1 MNTETRVLTVPR
13 PARPPLSSRD
23 RLLGAVGRGLATVV
37 SALPASRPNPAAGLP
52 DDPLDAEDR
61 QLAAALMRVNHVG
74 EVCAQALY
82 DGQAAGATDPVLRAR
97 LRQAAAEE
105 GDHLAWTRERIA
117 ELGGRPSLLNPVWDA
132 GAFAIGALAGR
143 AGDRL
148 SLGFMAETEQQ
159 VEAHLEGHLRRLPP
173 NDARSRAIVGAMKA
187 DEAAHAQAAIDLGGA
202 PLPGPAQVA
211 MRLAARVMTATAH
224 WV

>member
-1 MNTETRVLTVPR
+1 MNTETRVPTVPR
-13 PARPPLSSRD
+13 PARPPLSPRD

-105 GDHLAWTRERIA
+105 GDHLAWTRQRLQ
-117 ELGGRPSLLNPVWDA
+117 ELDARPSLLNPLWYA
-132 GAFAIGALAGR
+132 GSFAMGALAGL
-143 AGDRL
+143 AGDRW
-148 SLGFMAETEQQ
+148 SLGFVVETERQ
-159 VEAHLEGHLRRLPP
+159 VEAHLDRHLESLPAH
-173 NDARSRAIVGAMKA
+173 DQRSRAVVEQMREDEIRHARSAQSRGAA
-187 DEAAHAQAAIDLGGA
+187 F
-202 PLPGPAQVA
+202 LPRPVRSA
-211 MRLAARVMTATAH
+211 MRATSRVMTGSAY
-224 WV
+224 WI